1 MFDHRLQ
8 AEVADFVYR
17 EARLLDRR
25 QWSAWLDLYAEDAVF
40 WMPAP
45 RMSGGYTEN
54 PELELNYVYI
64 VGRAGLEAR
73 IVRIET
79 NSSMASTPPPR
90 TCHLVTGVTV
100 EEANAQEIGVAAS
113 WQVVSFSEQRGQQ
126 LRSGSYEYRLRRTG
140 DAFLIA
146 RKKILL
152 LKHVVDGYFDV
163 YSI

>member
-25 QWSAWLDLYAEDAVF
+25 QWSAWLDLYAEDAVL

-45 RMSGGYTEN
+45 RMSDGYTEN

-90 TCHLVTGVTV
+90 TCHPVTG
-100 EEANAQEIGVAAS
+100 
-113 WQVVSFSEQRGQQ
+113 
-126 LRSGSYEYRLRRTG
+126 
-140 DAFLIA
+140 
-146 RKKILL
+146 
-152 LKHVVDGYFDV
+152 
-163 YSI
+163 